1 MCLKEAVWRRKAQLP
16 NSKILRTA
24 AVYQHFLDN
33 IEPSEWIYHEEDV
46 RPALEIAARLAAHDS
61 RR

>member
-1 MCLKEAVWRRKAQLP
+1 
-16 NSKILRTA
+16 
-24 AVYQHFLDN
+24 VYQHFLDN
-33 IEPSEWIYHEEDV
+33 IEPSERIYHQEDV